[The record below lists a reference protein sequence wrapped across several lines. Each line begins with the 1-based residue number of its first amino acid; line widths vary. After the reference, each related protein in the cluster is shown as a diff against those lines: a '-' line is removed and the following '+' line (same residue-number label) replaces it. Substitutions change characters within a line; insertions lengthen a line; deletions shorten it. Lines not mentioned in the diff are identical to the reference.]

1 MKLKLHTRGP
11 ANCSDGP
18 AEIDEWAIARLL
30 SHRFGDRLV
39 YLLGGEERPLL
50 NQAMSL
56 GLVSDEGYLTTSGY
70 QFWQQREAC
79 LLDQ

>member
-1 MKLKLHTRGP
+1 MMDTRLP
-11 ANCSDGP
+11 ATNSDTP
-18 AEIDEWAIARLL
+18 AEIDERAITRLL
-30 SHRFGDRLV
+30 GHRFGDRLV
-39 YLLGGEERPLL
+39 YLLGGEDRPLL

-56 GLVSDEGYLTTSGY
+56 GLVNDEGYLTTSGY